1 MTRPAPSDDLVQPF
15 GIEASGL
22 RGRLVRLGPMLDTIL
37 GRHEYPAPVAELL
50 GQAIALAVA
59 LASALKYDGIFTL
72 QTKGD
77 GPVKLLVVDVTTD
90 GAVRGYARFEADAVA
105 RLGSEES
112 GRAQLKGPVPRLLG
126 SGYLAFTVDQGE
138 DTERYQGLVALEGAT
153 LADCVHHYFR
163 QSEQIATAIKVA
175 IDRGADGAWRG
186 GALMIQR
193 LPQEPETAPAGEAE
207 ARDDGWRRAL
217 VLMGSSTAAELTDSA
232 LSPDRLLYRL
242 FHEDGV
248 RVFRRHAVRAQCR
261 CSRARIERV
270 LHSLPAADRAGLGEP
285 DGTLTVT
292 CEFCNT
298 RYRFDAEAVAAIAAT
313 PAMP

>member
-1 MTRPAPSDDLVQPF
+1 
-15 GIEASGL
+15 
-22 RGRLVRLGPMLDTIL
+22 
-37 GRHEYPAPVAELL
+37 
-50 GQAIALAVA
+50 
-59 LASALKYDGIFTL
+59 
-72 QTKGD
+72 
-77 GPVKLLVVDVTTD
+77 
-90 GAVRGYARFEADAVA
+90 
-105 RLGSEES
+105 
-112 GRAQLKGPVPRLLG
+112 
-126 SGYLAFTVDQGE
+126 
-138 DTERYQGLVALEGAT
+138 
-153 LADCVHHYFR
+153 
-163 QSEQIATAIKVA
+163 
-175 IDRGADGAWRG
+175 
-186 GALMIQR
+186 MIQR